1 MLLCSCKNF
10 NCPHPEKL
18 HTLESGIDVGPTV
31 INLAFFSRPYGLIKG
46 PTFINFWN
54 FFQAL
59 RLIQFAHF
67 VQSDF
72 FFNIVISL
80 QYDFFS
86 HTSLHIICQIFPAL
100 WLFFF
105 PNFPC
110 PTFIQGP
117 TFILFAKSSRPY
129 AYSLPYVYYGLQS
142 ISTALVAIVNSHEH
156 YHGFVSLTRL
166 NECQIL

>member
-1 MLLCSCKNF
+1 M
-10 NCPHPEKL
+10 
-18 HTLESGIDVGPTV
+18 V

-72 FFNIVISL
+72 FFNIGISL
-80 QYDFFS
+80 QCDFFS

-100 WLFFF
+100 RIFFF

-117 TFILFAKSSRPY
+117 TFILFAKSSRLY
-129 AYSLPYVYYGLQS
+129 AYSLPYVYNRLQS
-142 ISTALVAIVNSHEH
+142 MQLTQGLVNQRFFRKISTLDPIC
-156 YHGFVSLTRL
+156 LTLLLICKVQTFFMIRC
-166 NECQIL
+166 NC

>member
-1 MLLCSCKNF
+1 MRLGLLVLYFFQALRPIKGPTLIKCWKCFHGLRIFSSFLC
-10 NCPHPEKL
+10 
-18 HTLESGIDVGPTV
+18 TLESRIDIGPTV

-59 RLIQFAHF
+59 QFAHF
-67 VQSDF
+67 V

-100 WLFFF
+100 WLFVF

-117 TFILFAKSSRPY
+117 TFILFDKFSRPY
-129 AYSLPYVYYGLQS
+129 GYSLPYVYSGLQS
-142 ISTALVAIVNSHEH
+142 I
-156 YHGFVSLTRL
+156 G
-166 NECQIL
+166 